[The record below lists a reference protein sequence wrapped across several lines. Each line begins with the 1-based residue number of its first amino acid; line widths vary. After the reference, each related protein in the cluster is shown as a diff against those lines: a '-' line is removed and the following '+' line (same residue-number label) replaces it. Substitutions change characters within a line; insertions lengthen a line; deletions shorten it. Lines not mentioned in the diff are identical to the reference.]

1 MRNRILYDK
10 HRNTVS
16 ELTVKDL
23 LEASVHFGH
32 QTKRWNPKMK
42 PYILGARSG
51 VYIINLQKT
60 LRSLIEAQRFI
71 TKTVSE
77 GGTVLFVGTKK
88 QAQNIIKEEA
98 QRCGAMYVNS
108 RWLGGTLTNFP
119 SIKKNIDRLK
129 ELDKLDTE
137 GSGTRVTKKQAMK
150 LRHEKEKLA
159 KYFEGLRDMKNLPTV
174 LFVVDTRKDHIAV
187 REARKTGIPVV
198 AILDTNC
205 DPEGIQQVIPGNN
218 DGIRAIK
225 LYSAQIA
232 DACLEGARL
241 REEKL
246 KESNAQS
253 QTAVTEDKG
262 EQG

>member
-1 MRNRILYDK
+1 M
-10 HRNTVS
+10 S

-60 LRSLIEAQRFI
+60 LRSLIEAQKYI
-71 TKTVSE
+71 TKTVAE
-77 GGTVLFVGTKK
+77 GGTVLFIGTKK

-119 SIKKNIDRLK
+119 SIKRNIDRLK
-129 ELDKLDTE
+129 ELDKLEIE
-137 GSGTRVTKKQAMK
+137 GGSSRLTKKEALK
-150 LRHEKEKLA
+150 LKHEKEKLS
-159 KYFEGLRDMKNLPTV
+159 KYFEGLREMKNLPSV
-174 LFVVDTRKDHIAV
+174 LFVIDTRKDQIAV

-225 LYSAQIA
+225 LYSAQIS
-232 DACLEGARL
+232 DACLEGSKL

-246 KESNAQS
+246 RESIPQS
-253 QTAVTEDKG
+253 QTAAVEVKG